1 MTSFAATSLTAA
13 GTHRR
18 ERSMLLVAIAFIVLL
33 LIGMPVAFAIGI
45 SGVLFFLQHTEL
57 PVTIPIQQTISQTQN
72 FALLAIPLFI
82 MAGNFM
88 NKSGITEELLN
99 LASVIAGRL
108 KGGLAQMSIALAAL
122 MGGVSGSAIA
132 DAAMQSRML
141 GPDMIRRGLS
151 RGFAA
156 GVLSFGSLLTPII
169 PPGLGFIIY
178 GTIGQV
184 SIGRL
189 FAAGFV
195 PAFLLWAALAV
206 TISITANRRG
216 YPPARTTR
224 PSIGEVGTALGG
236 GIWAIL
242 FPIILLLGL
251 RFGIFTPSEI
261 GAFAV
266 IYAVAIG
273 AGVYRKLKA
282 TPFLE
287 ALEGSLADI
296 GAVMFLIALS
306 AVFTYGIVL
315 ERIPEVVSSAILG
328 ITESLNGA
336 MMLVVIFIL
345 ICGFFIDATV
355 LIIMLTPI
363 FLPLVRDLGG
373 DPVHFGVVF
382 VVAAT
387 IGNFTPPVGAAMY
400 AVCSILK
407 CPVGEY
413 TRESMPLFVAVA
425 IVSLLLIF
433 LPQAVLFVPNLI
445 FGA

>member
-1 MTSFAATSLTAA
+1 
-13 GTHRR
+13 
-18 ERSMLLVAIAFIVLL
+18 MLIVAIAFAVLL
-33 LIGMPVAFAIGI
+33 LMGMPVAFAIGI
-45 SGVLFFLQHTEL
+45 SGVLFFVQHPEL
-57 PVTIPIQQTISQTQN
+57 PFTIPIQQTVSQTQN

-82 MAGNFM
+82 MAGNVM
-88 NKSGITEELLN
+88 NKSGITEQLLN

-108 KGGLAQMSIALAAL
+108 RGGLAQVSIALSAL

-141 GPDMIRRGLS
+141 GQEMIARGLS

-156 GVLSFGSLLTPII
+156 GVLSFSSLLTPII

-195 PAFLLWAALAV
+195 PAFLLWVALALTV
-206 TISITANRRG
+206 SFIARKRN
-216 YPPARTTR
+216 YPAARTTR
-224 PSIGEVGTALGG
+224 PTLREGLSALRG
-236 GIWAIL
+236 GIWAL
-242 FPIILLLGL
+242 MFPFILLFGL

-266 IYAVAIG
+266 IYAAFIG
-273 AGVYRKLKA
+273 VVVYRKLKA
-282 TPFLE
+282 RPFME

-306 AVFTYGIVL
+306 AVFSYGIIL
-315 ERIPEVVSSAILG
+315 ERIPDLIANSILG
-328 ITESLNGA
+328 LTDSLNGV
-336 MMLVVIFIL
+336 MVLIVMFIL
-345 ICGFFIDATV
+345 IGGFFIDATI

-363 FLPLVRDLGG
+363 FLPLVRQLGG

-407 CPVGEY
+407 VSVAEY
-413 TRESMPLFVAVA
+413 TRESIPLFLAVSVVA
-425 IVSLLLIF
+425 LLLIF
-433 LPQAVLFVPNLI
+433 VPEIVLFVPNML
-445 FGA
+445 FNR

>member
-1 MTSFAATSLTAA
+1 
-13 GTHRR
+13 
-18 ERSMLLVAIAFIVLL
+18 MLLVASAFIVLI

-45 SGVLFFLQHTEL
+45 SGVLFFVLHPEL
-57 PVTIPIQQTISQTQN
+57 PFTIPIQQTVSQTQN

-108 KGGLAQMSIALAAL
+108 RGGLAQLSLALSVL

-141 GPDMIRRGLS
+141 GREMIRRGMS

-189 FAAGFV
+189 FAAGFI
-195 PAFLLWAALAV
+195 PAFMLWAALAFTV
-206 TISITANRRG
+206 SHVARRHG
-216 YPPARTTR
+216 YPPARETA
-224 PSIGEVGTALGG
+224 PKLGEVGSALRG
-236 GIWAIL
+236 GIWAL
-242 FPIILLLGL
+242 MFPFILLAGL

-266 IYAVAIG
+266 VYAVFIGVAI
-273 AGVYRKLKA
+273 YRKLKQA
-282 TPFLE
+282 PFME
-287 ALEGSLADI
+287 ALEGTLVDI
-296 GAVMFLIALS
+296 GTVMFLIALS
-306 AVFTYGIVL
+306 AVFSYGIVI
-315 ERIPEVVSSAILG
+315 ERIPELVSDAILG
-328 ITESLNGA
+328 VTDSLNGV
-336 MMLVVIFIL
+336 MVLIVLFIL
-345 ICGFFIDATV
+345 VCGFFIDATV
-355 LIIMLTPI
+355 LIIMLTAI
-363 FLPLVRDLGG
+363 FLPLIQKLGG

-382 VVAAT
+382 IIAAT

-400 AVCSILK
+400 TVCSILRV
-407 CPVGEY
+407 PVGEY
-413 TRESMPLFVAVA
+413 TRESIPLFIAVGL
-425 IVSLLLIF
+425 VSILLVFVPGL
-433 LPQAVLFVPNLI
+433 VLFVPNLI
-445 FGA
+445 FGP

>member
-1 MTSFAATSLTAA
+1 
-13 GTHRR
+13 
-18 ERSMLLVAIAFIVLL
+18 MLIVTLAFIVLI

-45 SGVLFFLQHTEL
+45 SGVLFFLQHPEL
-57 PVTIPIQQTISQTQN
+57 PFTIPIQQTVSQTQN

-108 KGGLAQMSIALAAL
+108 RGGLAQLSLALSVL

-141 GPDMIRRGLS
+141 GNEMIKRGMS

-195 PAFLLWAALAV
+195 PAFLLWAALAATV
-206 TISITANRRG
+206 SFVARKRG
-216 YPPARTTR
+216 YPPARLTR
-224 PSIGEVGTALGG
+224 PTAREVGSALRG
-236 GIWAIL
+236 GIWALL
-242 FPIILLLGL
+242 FPVILLLGL

-266 IYAVAIG
+266 IYAVFIG
-273 AGVYRKLKA
+273 VLVYRKLKA
-282 TPFLE
+282 VPFHE
-287 ALEGSLADI
+287 ALEGSLTDI

-306 AVFTYGIVL
+306 AVFSYGIVL
-315 ERIPEVVSSAILG
+315 ERIPELVSNAILG
-328 ITESLNGA
+328 ITESLTGV
-336 MMLVVIFIL
+336 MMLIVLFIL
-345 ICGFFIDATV
+345 ACGFFIDATV

-363 FLPLVRDLGG
+363 FLPLVRQLGA

-407 CPVGEY
+407 VPIGEY
-413 TRESMPLFVAVA
+413 TRQSVPLFMAVS
-425 IVSLLLIF
+425 IVSMLLIF
-433 LPQAVLFVPNLI
+433 VPSIVLFVPDLI
-445 FGA
+445 FNR

>member
-1 MTSFAATSLTAA
+1 
-13 GTHRR
+13 
-18 ERSMLLVAIAFIVLL
+18 MLLVTVAFVVLI

-45 SGVLFFLQHTEL
+45 SGALFFVQHPEL
-57 PVTIPIQQTISQTQN
+57 PFTIPIQQTVSQTQN

-108 KGGLAQMSIALAAL
+108 RGGLAQLSLALSVL

-132 DAAMQSRML
+132 DAAMQSRIL
-141 GPDMIRRGLS
+141 GGEMIRRGIS

-195 PAFLLWAALAV
+195 PAFLLWAALAATV
-206 TISITANRRG
+206 WLVARRRG
-216 YPPARTTR
+216 YPPERQTR
-224 PSIGEVGTALGG
+224 PSARQVGGALVGG
-236 GIWAIL
+236 VWALL
-242 FPIILLLGL
+242 FPVILLFGL
-251 RFGIFTPSEI
+251 RMGVFTPSEI

-266 IYAVAIG
+266 IYAVFIG
-273 AGVYRKLKA
+273 VFVYRKLKTQPA
-282 TPFLE
+282 RE
-287 ALEGSLADI
+287 ALEGSLSDI

-306 AVFTYGIVL
+306 AVFSYGIVL
-315 ERIPEVVSSAILG
+315 ERIPEIVSSAILG
-328 ITESLNGA
+328 LTDSLAGV
-336 MMLVVIFIL
+336 MVLIVLFIL
-345 ICGFFIDATV
+345 VCGFFIDATV

-363 FLPLVRDLGG
+363 FLPLVRSLGG

-382 VVAAT
+382 IVAAT

-407 CPVGEY
+407 VPVGEY
-413 TRESMPLFVAVA
+413 SRESVPLFFAIALVA
-425 IVSLLLIF
+425 LLLVFVPSI
-433 LPQAVLFVPNLI
+433 VLFVPNLL
-445 FGA
+445 FNR

>member
-1 MTSFAATSLTAA
+1 
-13 GTHRR
+13 
-18 ERSMLLVAIAFIVLL
+18 MLLVTIAFVVLM

-45 SGVLFFLQHTEL
+45 SGVVFFLQHPEL
-57 PVTIPIQQTISQTQN
+57 PITIPLQQTISTTQN

-82 MAGNFM
+82 MAGNLM
-88 NKSGITEELLN
+88 NASGITEKLLD
-99 LASVIAGRL
+99 LASVIAGRM
-108 KGGLAQMSIALAAL
+108 KGGLAQMSLALSAL

-141 GPDMIRRGLS
+141 GNEMINRGMS
-151 RGFAA
+151 KGFTA
-156 GVLSFGSLLTPII
+156 GVLSFGAILTPII

-189 FAAGFV
+189 FAAGIV
-195 PAFLLWAALAV
+195 PAFLLWAALAITV
-206 TISITANRRG
+206 SIVANRRG
-216 YPPARTTR
+216 YPAARTTR
-224 PSIGEVGTALGG
+224 ASLVEIGGALRG

-242 FPIILLLGL
+242 FPVILLAGL

-266 IYAVAIG
+266 IYAVLIG
-273 AGVYRKLKA
+273 VLAYRKLKA
-282 TPFLE
+282 ASLRE

-306 AVFTYGIVL
+306 AIFSYGIVL
-315 ERIPEVVSSAILG
+315 ERVPELISGAILSVSDSFYG
-328 ITESLNGA
+328 VLALIVL
-336 MMLVVIFIL
+336 FI
-345 ICGFFIDATV
+345 IACGFFIDATV

-363 FLPLVRDLGG
+363 FLPLVRSLGG

-407 CPVGEY
+407 VRIGDY
-413 TRESMPLFVAVA
+413 TRESVPLMIAIGLVA
-425 IVSLLLIF
+425 LLLVF
-433 LPQAVLFVPNLI
+433 VPEAVLFLPDML
-445 FGA
+445 FAR

>member
-1 MTSFAATSLTAA
+1 
-13 GTHRR
+13 
-18 ERSMLLVAIAFIVLL
+18 MLLVTLAFLVLM

-45 SGVLFFLQHTEL
+45 SGIVFFLQHPEL
-57 PVTIPIQQTISQTQN
+57 PITIPLQQTISTTQN

-82 MAGNFM
+82 MAGNLM
-88 NKSGITEELLN
+88 NASGITERLLD
-99 LASVIAGRL
+99 LASVIAGRM
-108 KGGLAQMSIALAAL
+108 KGGLAQMSLALSAL

-141 GPDMIRRGLS
+141 GNEMIS
-151 RGFAA
+151 RGMSKGFTA
-156 GVLSFGSLLTPII
+156 GVLSFGAILTPII

-189 FAAGFV
+189 FAAGFL
-195 PAFLLWAALAV
+195 PAFLLWAALAFTV
-206 TISITANRRG
+206 SIVSKKRNYPAQRTERPTAR
-216 YPPARTTR
+216 
-224 PSIGEVGTALGG
+224 EVGTALRG

-242 FPIILLLGL
+242 FPIILLAGL

-266 IYAVAIG
+266 IYAVLIG
-273 AGVYRKLKA
+273 VIAYRKLKVA
-282 TPFLE
+282 SFRE
-287 ALEGSLADI
+287 ALEGSLSDI

-306 AVFTYGIVL
+306 AIFSYGIVL
-315 ERIPEVVSSAILG
+315 ERVPELISGAILSVTDNFYG
-328 ITESLNGA
+328 VLALIVL
-336 MMLVVIFIL
+336 FIVA
-345 ICGFFIDATV
+345 CGFFIDATV

-363 FLPLVRDLGG
+363 FLPLIRTLGG

-407 CPVGEY
+407 VKVGDY
-413 TRESMPLFVAVA
+413 TRESFPLLLAVSL
-425 IVSLLLIF
+425 VTLLLIF
-433 LPQAVLFVPNLI
+433 VPQIVLFIPNLL
-445 FGA
+445 FNR

>member
-1 MTSFAATSLTAA
+1 
-13 GTHRR
+13 
-18 ERSMLLVAIAFIVLL
+18 MLIVAIAFAVLV

-45 SGVLFFLQHTEL
+45 SGVLFFLQHPEL
-57 PVTIPIQQTISQTQN
+57 PFTIPIQQTVSQTQN

-82 MAGNFM
+82 IAGNFM
-88 NKSGITEELLN
+88 NKSGITEELLK

-108 KGGLAQMSIALAAL
+108 RGGLAQMSLVLSGL

-141 GPDMIRRGLS
+141 GAGMMKRGMS
-151 RGFAA
+151 GGFTA
-156 GVLSFGSLLTPII
+156 GVLSFGSILTPII

-189 FAAGFV
+189 FAAGIV
-195 PAFLLWAALAV
+195 PALLLWVALAV
-206 TISITANRRG
+206 TVSLVSRRRG
-216 YPPARTTR
+216 YPPAREKQA
-224 PSIGEVGTALGG
+224 SLGEAAGALRG
-236 GIWAIL
+236 GIWALL
-242 FPIILLLGL
+242 FPFFLLAGL

-266 IYAVAIG
+266 LYAVFIG
-273 AGVYRKLKA
+273 VLVYRKLK
-282 TPFLE
+282 TRQFLE
-287 ALEGSLADI
+287 AMEGSLSDV
-296 GAVMFLIALS
+296 GAVMFLIAIS
-306 AVFTYGIVL
+306 AVFSYGIVI
-315 ERIPEVVSSAILG
+315 ERIPEVISGAILG
-328 ITESLNGA
+328 LTDNLNGVLA
-336 MMLVVIFIL
+336 LIVLVIL
-345 ICGFFIDATV
+345 VLGFFIDATV

-363 FLPLVRDLGG
+363 FLPLVQQLGG

-407 CPVGEY
+407 VSVKDY
-413 TRESMPLFVAVA
+413 TRESAPLFVAVS
-425 IVSLLLIF
+425 IVALLLIF
-433 LPQAVLFVPNLI
+433 VPQIVLFVPDLLFNR
-445 FGA
+445 